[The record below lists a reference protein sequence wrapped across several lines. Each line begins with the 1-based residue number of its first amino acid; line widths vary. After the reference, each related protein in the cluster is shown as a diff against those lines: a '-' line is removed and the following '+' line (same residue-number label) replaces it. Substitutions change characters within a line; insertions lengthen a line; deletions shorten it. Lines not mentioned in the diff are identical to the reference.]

1 MRKSNYLFQI
11 MSVKLRLAL
20 SVLTGLLLGVAW
32 SSQITV
38 FLIFVA
44 FIPLFW
50 VFSDLEK
57 TPERKNGKRFYGYA
71 FLAFMVWNV
80 FTTWWVLNA
89 TPVAVLAFI
98 INSSLMALM
107 VYFYYIVKKHV
118 FRGRNCLWILALFFT
133 AFEYFH
139 LDWDLSW
146 PWLTLGNVFA
156 WTPHLVQ
163 FYEFTGALGGSVWIW
178 AVNIALFYM
187 FKREVPLSAYSIFI
201 FGVFVMRVDVAWF
214 YLIFFAMFVGYR
226 LLYDK
231 SAFVRK
237 KLKKQ
242 EEQLMAPKKPMAW
255 KDIWT
260 IVGLIFLPM
269 IISVAMYQTFE
280 ERGDRKVEVV
290 VVQPNIDPYEEQYE
304 ICPLEATERMLNL
317 ARKKITPN
325 TRLIVTPESMIQ
337 EFVWEHRIQY
347 SPSIRKIQEFLS
359 EFDSLELLAGLS
371 TWRLVPERTSA
382 SRKSGDVYFERHNAA
397 LLISR
402 DILSEKY
409 YKSKLTPGV
418 EIMPFVGKFPFLEK
432 LALDLGGT
440 IGTLGISSERKVFR
454 SQYGTPPFS
463 AVICYEL
470 IFGGF
475 VTGFVRNGA
484 EFLAIMT
491 NEGWWGDTPGHRQI
505 ARYTRLRAIETRRDI
520 ARSANTGISGFINQR
535 GDFLQPTQYWTKDVI
550 VQTIRANDQITF
562 YVRFGDYIGRVA
574 FFSAG
579 LLLLLALVFRLRGW
593 KKDVTTSH

>member
-1 MRKSNYLFQI
+1 MN
-11 MSVKLRLAL
+11 VKLRLAL

-32 SSQITV
+32 SSEFTV

-44 FIPLFW
+44 FIPLFL

-57 TPERKNGKRFYGYA
+57 TPEHKNGKRFYGYA
-71 FLAFMVWNV
+71 FLAFLVWNV
-80 FTTWWVLNA
+80 FTTWWVINS
-89 TPVAVLAFI
+89 TPVAVLAFLT
-98 INSSLMALM
+98 NSALMALV

-118 FRGRNCLWILALFFT
+118 FRGRNCLWVLAVFFT

-139 LDWDLSW
+139 FDWDLSW

-156 WTPHLVQ
+156 WTPQVVQ
-163 FYEFTGALGGSVWIW
+163 FYEFTGALGGSVWVW
-178 AVNIALFYM
+178 FVNIALFSM
-187 FKREVPLSAYSIFI
+187 FKRGASKE
-201 FGVFVMRVDVAWF
+201 
-214 YLIFFAMFVGYR
+214 
-226 LLYDK
+226 
-231 SAFVRK
+231 
-237 KLKKQ
+237 
-242 EEQLMAPKKPMAW
+242 KPISW
-255 KDIWT
+255 KDLSV
-260 IVGLIFLPM
+260 IVGLIVLPM
-269 IISVAMYQTFE
+269 IISITMYRNFE

-290 VVQPNIDPYEEQYE
+290 VVQPNIDPYKEQYK

-317 ARKKITPN
+317 ARKKVTPN

-337 EFVWEHRIQY
+337 EFIWEHRIQY
-347 SPSIRKIQEFLS
+347 SPSLRMIQEFLA

-371 TWRLVPERTSA
+371 TWRLVPERTFA
-382 SRKSGDVYFERHNAA
+382 ARVTPWGEYFERHNAA
-397 LLISR
+397 LLVSK
-402 DILSEKY
+402 DALSEKY

-418 EIMPFVGKFPFLEK
+418 EIMPFVGKFPILEK

-440 IGTLGISSERKVFR
+440 VGTLGISSERKVFH

-470 IFGGF
+470 VFGGF

-574 FFSAG
+574 FFLAG
-579 LLLLLALVFRLRGW
+579 ILLLLALSFRLKRLMN
-593 KKDVTTSH
+593 KPR

>member
-1 MRKSNYLFQI
+1 
-11 MSVKLRLAL
+11 MSVNLRLAL

-32 SSQITV
+32 SSQVTV

-71 FLAFMVWNV
+71 FLAFLVWNV
-80 FTTWWVLNA
+80 FTTWWVWNA
-89 TPVAVLAFI
+89 TPMAVFAFL
-98 INSSLMALM
+98 INSTLMALM
-107 VYFYYIVKKHV
+107 AYFYYIVKKHA
-118 FRGRNCLWILALFFT
+118 FRGRDCLWVFAVFFT
-133 AFEYFH
+133 AFEFFH
-139 LDWDLSW
+139 FDWDLSW

-163 FYEFTGALGGSVWIW
+163 WYEFTGALGGSVWIW
-178 AVNIALFYM
+178 VVNILFFSM
-187 FKREVPLSAYSIFI
+187 FKRGVYLSAWTIFI
-201 FGVFVMRVDVAWF
+201 VGFFLLRLDTVLFYFFVPALLVSH
-214 YLIFFAMFVGYR
+214 R
-226 LLYDK
+226 LLYNNF
-231 SAFVRK
+231 AFVRRRVK
-237 KLKKQ
+237 EQ
-242 EEQLMAPKKPMAW
+242 EGLLMGLKKPMIW
-255 KDIWT
+255 KDICA
-260 IVGLIFLPM
+260 ISGFVFLPM
-269 IISVAMYQTFE
+269 IISVVIYQTFE
-280 ERGDRKVEVV
+280 ERGDRKVEIV

-317 ARKKITPN
+317 ARKKVTPD

-347 SPSIRKIQEFLS
+347 SPSIRMIQEFLS

-371 TWRLVPERTSA
+371 TWRIVPERTHA
-382 SRKSGDVYFERHNAA
+382 ARVTPWGEYFERHNAA
-397 LLISR
+397 LLVGSNY
-402 DILSEKY
+402 LSEMY

-418 EIMPFVGKFPFLEK
+418 EIMPFVGRFPFLEK

-440 IGTLGISSERKVFR
+440 VGTLGISDERKVFHSIYR
-454 SQYGTPPFS
+454 TPPFS

-470 IFGGF
+470 IFGDF

-505 ARYTRLRAIETRRDI
+505 ARYTKLRAIETRRDI

-593 KKDVTTSH
+593 KDVIRSTTE